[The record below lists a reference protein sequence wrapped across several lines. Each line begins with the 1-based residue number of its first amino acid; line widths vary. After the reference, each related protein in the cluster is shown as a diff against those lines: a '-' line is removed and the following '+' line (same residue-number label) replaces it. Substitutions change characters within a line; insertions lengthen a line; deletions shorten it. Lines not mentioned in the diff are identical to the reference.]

1 MLAWQR
7 PSCRSQAGMPQTL
20 KPPTRAF
27 PSEPQKRLKAWR
39 LTEAILKP
47 APKLPPDEWARL
59 PPVDM
64 GRAGGQFLAGSDR
77 QVSRGRVRSS

>member
-1 MLAWQR
+1 
-7 PSCRSQAGMPQTL
+7 L

-59 PPVDM
+59 HRVYPETSGLPGPRDPWLTPYMVPMARAVHDGQYNVDESVFDI
-64 GRAGGQFLAGSDR
+64 RK
-77 QVSRGRVRSS
+77 